1 MLNVAA
7 PFTVL
12 LVDDQSIILDGIE
25 ALLLPIDLVQVVG
38 RATNGADAVR
48 EAATLQPEMVIMDV
62 NMPGM
67 DGIEATKRI
76 LKAAPETKILV
87 LSMYGHKEFVLEL
100 LDAGASG
107 YLLKNTGKA
116 ELLEALSA
124 IMNGKRYLA
133 KEIATLLQQTDRF
146 KDRQGENGYGVLT
159 KREVQVV
166 KLIMQEYT
174 TQEIAERLFLSADTV
189 ETHRRN
195 IMHKLDLRNTAGLV
209 KYAMERGWGE

>member
-1 MLNVAA
+1 MFNVAA

-12 LVDDQSIILDGIE
+12 LVDDQSIMLDGIE
-25 ALLLPIDLVQVVG
+25 ALLAPVEQVTVVG
-38 RATNGADAVR
+38 RATTGTEAVALAR
-48 EAATLQPEMVIMDV
+48 SLAPEVVIMDV

-67 DGIEATKRI
+67 DGIEASRRI
-76 LKAAPETKILV
+76 LKAAPDTRVLV

-100 LDAGASG
+100 LDAGVSG
-107 YLLKNTGKA
+107 YLLKNAGKA
-116 ELLEALSA
+116 ELIDA
-124 IMNGKRYLA
+124 MNTVMAGKRYLA
-133 KEIATLLQQTDRF
+133 KEIEALLSAGDRF

-166 KLIMQEYT
+166 KLIMQERT
-174 TQEIAERLFLSADTV
+174 TQEIAEALFLSPDTV

-195 IMHKLDLRNTAGLV
+195 IMHKLDVRNIAGLV